1 MIDEFMID
9 EIKPKKDSMVDRDLE
24 TEIFKR
30 IVKSTFLEELEK
42 LNVDLTVVSNGRRN
56 KNEQF
61 HNFNIFVKN
70 MHTVRKISMQDIASF
85 LEEDFFDTK
94 TVLNCLNEEN
104 LYILREEMAKRY
116 NIKQTKS
123 RLSLII
129 E

>member
-70 MHTVRKISMQDIASF
+70 MHTIRKISMQDIASF